1 MPGISGGKSQSAV
14 VVGFRTRMLIA
25 TEGICIWT
33 ATHFGLGVGLAVGD
47 ADGRAV
53 GGEGV
58 AWAIGVGVGS
68 GIGGRLWPLPGWSR
82 LSCPTMINAT
92 PARASRMG
100 TAKPGRRRRRTDG
113 SLATGDG
120 AETDQAL
127 ALAEEAVAASPAGL
141 VTDLD
146 GTLAPIVTVPSEA
159 ALVPGAIE
167 ALQALRRRL
176 AVVAIVTGRA
186 AHDARRILGSG
197 GDEVLVIGN
206 HGLEWLEPGADAAA
220 VDNALAPVRATIAGL
235 LARIPA
241 APGVEIEDKGLSAT
255 IHYRRAKD
263 PEITRARLL
272 ESVLGASGRDIDV
285 REGRRS
291 IELRPVGRGDKGT
304 ALRAVVQ
311 RFGLRGLVV
320 AGDDATDLDMFGV
333 AQDLRSRGVRSVVLG
348 IAGGHEVPAE
358 IAATVDDLL
367 PDPVA
372 FVRLLTRLA
381 ATIR

>member
-1 MPGISGGKSQSAV
+1 
-14 VVGFRTRMLIA
+14 
-25 TEGICIWT
+25 
-33 ATHFGLGVGLAVGD
+33 
-47 ADGRAV
+47 
-53 GGEGV
+53 
-58 AWAIGVGVGS
+58 
-68 GIGGRLWPLPGWSR
+68 
-82 LSCPTMINAT
+82 
-92 PARASRMG
+92 MG

-206 HGLEWLEPGADAAA
+206 HGLEWLEPGSDVAA
-220 VDNALAPVRATIAGL
+220 VDDALAPVRATIIGL

-241 APGVEIEDKGLSAT
+241 VPGVEIEDKGLSTT
-255 IHYRRAKD
+255 IHYRQARD

-333 AQDLRSRGVRSVVLG
+333 AQELRSRGVRSVVLG
-348 IAGGHEVPAE
+348 IAGGQEMPPE
-358 IAATVDDLL
+358 IAATVDVLL

-372 FVRLLTRLA
+372 FIRLLGRLA